1 MGRTSSEVKNR
12 YNDKTYDRVILAI
25 PKGLKAE
32 WKSQAENSDMSL
44 TRYIME
50 VVEEKMRREG

>member
-12 YNDKTYDRVILAI
+12 YNDKTYDRVVLAI
-25 PKGLKAE
+25 PKGLKAK
-32 WKSQAENSDMSL
+32 WKAQAEDNDMSL

-50 VVEEKMRREG
+50 AVEEKMRREG